1 MRKDIKIGKLKKVPL
16 REVWKNEAKDFSSWL
31 FNNIEILNEE
41 LDINLTPIEKEKKTG
56 SFSVDIVAEDESS
69 QRVVIENQLESTDHD
84 HLGKIITYLSNIGA
98 KTAIWISSNPKQEH
112 ERAIEWL
119 NEFGPGVSF
128 YLIKVEAYKIEN
140 SIPAPKFSIIAGPSE
155 ESEIIGEEKK
165 EYAKRHI
172 LRKEFWTQLLDK
184 AKQKTNLHANV
195 TPSINSWV
203 GAGGGKSG
211 INYNYVITRKYA
223 GCEIYLDKGKGY
235 EKPNINKER
244 FDRLHRCKKQIEKTF
259 RGKLNWERLDN
270 ARASRISYRFKEG
283 SLNNKETWLKV
294 QDKMIEAMIRMEKAF
309 KNYINQLD

>member
-1 MRKDIKIGKLKKVPL
+1 MDKDIKIGKLKKVPL
-16 REVWKNEAKDFSSWL
+16 REVWKNEAKNFSSWL
-31 FNNIEILNEE
+31 FNNIEILSEE
-41 LDINLTPIEKEKKTG
+41 LDINLTPIEKEKKAG
-56 SFSVDIVAEDESS
+56 SFSADIVAEDELG
-69 QRVVIENQLESTDHD
+69 QGVVIENQLGPTDHD

-119 NEFGPGVSF
+119 NEFGSDVSF
-128 YLIKVEAYKIEN
+128 YLIRVEAYQIGN
-140 SIPAPKFSIIAGPSE
+140 SDPAPKFSIIAGPSE

-172 LRKEFWTQLLDK
+172 LRKEFWTELLEK
-184 AKQKTNLHANV
+184 AKEKSDLFTNIRPN
-195 TPSINSWV
+195 IYSWI
-203 GAGGGKSG
+203 GAGAGKTG
-211 INYNYVITRKYA
+211 INYQYIITNKYA

-244 FDRLHRCKKQIEKTF
+244 FDRLHRCKRQIEKTF

-283 SLNNKETWLKV
+283 SLSNKETWSKT
-294 QDKMIEAMIRMEKAF
+294 QDKMIEVMIRMEKAF
-309 KNYINQLD
+309 KDYIKKLN